1 MKRSNVLAAILAI
14 VTALVFSRLGV
25 WQLHRLHER
34 RARNAA
40 LAARLRTPAV
50 PLAQLPADSAGA
62 HWRRAIVRGTY
73 DFDHEIVLSG
83 RSHGGSPGVEILTP
97 LHPDGGGPA
106 VLVNRGWVYSPDA
119 ASVDLGNWDEP
130 PHSTVSGYIEDFV
143 EGGRGVARLPSH
155 PNAWN
160 RLDAKELSAAFPFP
174 VAPYYLVEL
183 DSLADRRRMQRIA
196 TTTPVRLELPEMDD
210 GPHLSYAVQWFTFAI
225 VALVGVGT
233 LIAQD
238 IKRGDA
244 PSNGSRMVT

>member
-1 MKRSNVLAAILAI
+1 MKRRNVLAAVLAI

-40 LAARLRTPAV
+40 LAARLKTPAV

-62 HWRRAIVRGTY
+62 HWRRVIARGTY

-83 RSHGGSPGVEILTP
+83 RSHGGSPGVQIVTP

-119 ASVDLGNWDEP
+119 ASVDLGTWDEP
-130 PHSTVSGYIEDFV
+130 PHSTVSGSVEDF
-143 EGGRGVARLPSH
+143 ASH
-155 PNAWN
+155 PNAWT

-174 VAPYYLVEL
+174 IAPYYLVEL
-183 DSLADRRRMQRIA
+183 DSLAERRRMQRIA

-238 IKRGDA
+238 IKRG
-244 PSNGSRMVT
+244 